1 MAFELMGIVMAV
13 VGLFVGAL
21 FLWLSAAKIFRL
33 KDKSFKTPL
42 VISLIVSVVGYV
54 LGLITAINRWIT
66 LIVVIVLAV
75 WLVKSNYK
83 VGWGKAILV
92 WLVYYVLLIIAMAI
106 LGMIFIGS
114 ALAGAGVLSALS

>member
-13 VGLFVGAL
+13 VGLFVGAF
-21 FLWLSAAKIFRL
+21 FLWLSAAKIFKM

-54 LGLITAINRWIT
+54 LGIIPAIRAWLTT
-66 LIVVIVLAV
+66 LIVIVLAV

-83 VGWGKAILV
+83 TDWGKAILV
-92 WLVYYVLLIIAMAI
+92 WIVYYVLMIVVMAI
-106 LGMIFIGS
+106 IGMIFIGS
-114 ALAGAGVLSALS
+114 AIAGAGVLSALG

>member
-1 MAFELMGIVMAV
+1 MAFELLGTVMAI
-13 VGLFVGAL
+13 VGLFVGAF

-42 VISLIVSVVGYV
+42 VISLIVSVVSYV
-54 LGLITAINRWIT
+54 LGLIAVINKWIT

-75 WLVKSNYK
+75 WLVKSRYN

-92 WLVYYVLLIIAMAI
+92 WLVYYVLLVIAMAI
-106 LGMIFIGS
+106 IGMIFIGS
-114 ALAGAGVLSALS
+114 ALAGAGLLSALG

>member
-1 MAFELMGIVMAV
+1 MAFELLGVVMAI

-33 KDKSFKTPL
+33 KDKTFKTPL
-42 VISLIVSVVGYV
+42 IISVIVSVVSYV
-54 LGLITAINRWIT
+54 LGLIPAISKWIT

-75 WLVKSNYK
+75 WLVKSRYN

-92 WLVYYVLLIIAMAI
+92 WLVYYVLLLVAMAI
-106 LGMIFIGS
+106 IGMIFIGS
-114 ALAGAGVLSALS
+114 ALAGAGVLSALG